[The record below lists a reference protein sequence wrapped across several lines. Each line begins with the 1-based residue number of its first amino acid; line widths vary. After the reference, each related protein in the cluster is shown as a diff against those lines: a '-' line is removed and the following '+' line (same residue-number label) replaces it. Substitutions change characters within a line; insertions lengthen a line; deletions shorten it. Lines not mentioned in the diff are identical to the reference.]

1 MLFSAHQPQYLPW
14 LGFFEKADRAD
25 VFVLLDDVQYKKNDW
40 QNRNKIKTAKGAQW
54 LTVPV
59 EAHLGVKISE
69 THISVDKPWVKDH
82 LKSLETCYHRA
93 SYFNEV
99 FPVLRETLQSQK
111 WELLGALNL
120 ALIKSLLKLLGIPE
134 KKWVLSSSL
143 NIREESTARLV
154 AIGKAMGADRY
165 LSGEDGEKYL
175 DLKQF
180 EESRIAVAFQHY
192 QHPAYAQLHGDFVTH
207 LSVVDLL
214 FNCGSQSLEILRKG
228 RG

>member
-40 QNRNKIKTAKGAQW
+40 QNRNKIKTARGEQW

-59 EAHLGVKISE
+59 EAHLGVSINETRISAA
-69 THISVDKPWVKDH
+69 TPWVKDH

-93 SYFNEV
+93 PHFEEV
-99 FPVLRETLQSQK
+99 FSALRETLQSQK
-111 WELLGALNL
+111 WEFLGALNL
-120 ALIKSLLKLLGIPE
+120 ALIKSLFRLLGIPE
-134 KKWVLSSSL
+134 KKLALSSSL
-143 NIREESTARLV
+143 GVREESSARLI
-154 AIGKAMGADRY
+154 AIGKGLGADRY
-165 LSGEDGEKYL
+165 LSGQDGEKYM
-175 DLKQF
+175 DLKLF
-180 EESRIAVAFQHY
+180 EDNRIAVEFQHY
-192 QHPAYAQLHGDFVTH
+192 QHPAYPQLHGEFVSH

-214 FNCGSQSLEILRKG
+214 FHCGSQSLGVLRKG